1 MKEKRIENKT
11 SRTAEFTCMIRAASF
26 YEKRPPYKSNDYI
39 APKILPKFMVP
50 IAKTGA
56 LRYFFKNRLNFPK
69 DVPKGM
75 YEYVIARTKF
85 IDSVFQKAVSSK
97 FDQILIFGAGFDSRG
112 IRFAD
117 LNKKAKH
124 SKPLVSMP
132 QNSTNFV
139 RIFELDSPLTQEA
152 KINQFK
158 KRGIELNPNV
168 IFISIDFNTES
179 LEDKLIDSGFKE
191 NKKSLFILEGLTMY
205 LDPEAIDSTFHIID
219 KFAGE
224 GSEVV
229 FDYVYSSV
237 LRGEN
242 LYYGESDILK
252 QVNDAKE
259 PWSFGIEK
267 GELESFLKDR
277 NLKLVCSLNSEDLE
291 DKFFKIDGNKVA
303 KVNGTHCIVHAK
315 KPNVFCG

>member
-1 MKEKRIENKT
+1 MEKTGKRIENKT

-26 YEKRPPYKSNDYI
+26 YEKETHYKSNDYI
-39 APKILPKFMVP
+39 APKLLPKFMVP

-56 LRYFFKNRLNFPK
+56 IKYLFKNRLNFPK

-85 IDSVFQKAVSSK
+85 IDSVFQKAISNE

-117 LNKKAKH
+117 LNKKTK
-124 SKPLVSMP
+124 
-132 QNSTNFV
+132 
-139 RIFELDSPLTQEA
+139 IFELDAPLTQEA

-168 IFISIDFNTES
+168 IFISIDFNKES
-179 LEDKLIDSGFKE
+179 LEDKLIEFGFQK
-191 NKKSLFILEGLTMY
+191 NKRSLFILEGLTMY
-205 LDPEAIDSTFHIID
+205 LDHEAIESTFHIID
-219 KFAGE
+219 QFAGE
-224 GSEVV
+224 NSEVV

-242 LYYGESDILK
+242 LYYGESEVLK
-252 QVNDAKE
+252 QVNDANE

-267 GELESFLKDR
+267 GKLDSFLKDK
-277 NLKLVCSLNSEDLE
+277 NLKLICSLNSDDLE
-291 DKFFKIDGNKVA
+291 DKFFKNEQGTIIA
-303 KVNGTHCIVHAK
+303 KVNGTHCITYALK
-315 KPNVFCG
+315 